1 MKDETLILRDGKD
14 EQPTSLLRETAM
26 MDGVGEV
33 ISIRAAKAQLS
44 ALLDWVARGHEVTIT
59 SDGVPK
65 ARLVKAGPVKP
76 RRVFKGMGEFLKDR
90 AVQTEGPSA
99 EELVRA
105 DRDGRGW

>member
-1 MKDETLILRDGKD
+1 MEPESLMLKDGDD
-14 EQPTSLLRETAM
+14 ERPASLLRETAVM
-26 MDGVGEV
+26 EGVGEV

-65 ARLVKAGPVKP
+65 ARLVKAAPIKP
-76 RRVFKGMGEFLKDR
+76 RRVFKGMGEFLKNR
-90 AVQTEGPSA
+90 APQTPGPSA